1 MVWNGGSLTNST
13 NPAIVTAAGNY
24 TVTATNA
31 TNGCSVIA
39 TTSVTAIGGLPSV
52 SVVTPLQITCSAPTV
67 TLTGSSITPGVTY
80 SWSAGTTTA
89 TQTVNAIGNYTLTVT
104 NTLTGCSSATVVAVT
119 SNTTLPIITSATN
132 SGSITCIALT
142 STVTGTSA
150 GNTMVW
156 NGGAL
161 TNATNPAIVT
171 AAGNYTL
178 TATNATNG
186 CTTTSVVAVTS
197 NTTLP
202 VITSAINSGSITC
215 TTLTSTLTGT
225 SAGNTMVWNGGALV
239 NATNPATVTA
249 VGNYTLTST
258 NATNGCS
265 SSSVV
270 AVSGSTVLSIS
281 FSATPISGNA
291 PLLVTC
297 TNLST
302 GATSYTWDFS
312 DNTNNTSNLTNENH
326 TYANTGDYIITLNGI
341 FGLCSGTSTVLIHVI
356 DDSPLIIPNV
366 FSPNNDGVND
376 AWEFKLKKASNCQ
389 LYDRWGLKLFETNT
403 STIKWEGRTS
413 SGMPCV
419 EGTYFYIINTYD
431 SNDKAISLHGFVN
444 LFR

>member
-1 MVWNGGSLTNST
+1 MVAFVNEPPFQTIVL
-13 NPAIVTAAGNY
+13 PALVPVKVEVNVVHVILPEFIADVIIGN
-24 TVTATNA
+24 VVFDDTATTTN
-31 TNGCSVIA
+31 TLNGCS
-39 TTSVTAIGGLPSV
+39 TTTVVTVLSSGSGMPSV
-52 SVVTPLQITCSAPTV
+52 SVVTPLQITCSAPTL
-67 TLTGSSITPGVTY
+67 TLTGNSITPGVTY
-80 SWSAGTTTA
+80 SWSAGATTA

-104 NTLTGCSSATVVAVT
+104 NTLTGCSSATLVAVT
-119 SNTTLPIITSATN
+119 SNTTLPI
-132 SGSITCIALT
+132 
-142 STVTGTSA
+142 
-150 GNTMVW
+150 
-156 NGGAL
+156 
-161 TNATNPAIVT
+161 
-171 AAGNYTL
+171 
-178 TATNATNG
+178 
-186 CTTTSVVAVTS
+186 
-197 NTTLP
+197 
-202 VITSAINSGSITC
+202 ITSAINSGSITC

-376 AWEFKLKKASNCQ
+376 A
-389 LYDRWGLKLFETNT
+389 
-403 STIKWEGRTS
+403 
-413 SGMPCV
+413 
-419 EGTYFYIINTYD
+419 
-431 SNDKAISLHGFVN
+431 
-444 LFR
+444 